1 MIMMP
6 TIRID
11 DEVWR
16 FLQSKAKPFEDT
28 PNDVLRRELGISS
41 NQNPVDGQRHSR
53 VEHPEAIPRVQNRS
67 SVLKPDND
75 YTHHSVRGYQLEGR
89 RLPARSF
96 KDILVG
102 LSEHL
107 LEKHGSAFEKVALS
121 FRGKKRSYF
130 SRTPDDLRFPQ
141 QLSGSGLFV
150 ETNLNASLIIGIC
163 RALLEKLG
171 HRLDSFRVE

>member
-28 PNDVLRRELGISS
+28 PNDVLRRELGINS

-53 VEHPEAIPRVQNRS
+53 SAVEHPEASARMPNRS

-89 RLPARSF
+89 LLPARSF
-96 KDILVG
+96 KDILIG

-107 LEKHGSAFEKVALS
+107 LEKHGSS
-121 FRGKKRSYF
+121 F
-130 SRTPDDLRFPQ
+130 
-141 QLSGSGLFV
+141 
-150 ETNLNASLIIGIC
+150 
-163 RALLEKLG
+163 
-171 HRLDSFRVE
+171 